1 VKADELV
8 DRFYDGDTNEEQTR
22 AAQALIAAEPRSRA
36 RLERLALLGSL
47 VREVESERKLPSD
60 FTDRVMAGVLAER
73 PLKARKAR
81 RLPAPALAVASALAL
96 AAAIGLWLRESG
108 TPAVPSAALTANTV
122 AQGSPSAAVRDAF
135 EADLLAEAPSVSIES
150 VDFGATQGAIFL
162 VSAGVTD
169 TMVVWTLDEP
179 AQHPSGSKL

>member
-1 VKADELV
+1 MKADELV
-8 DRFYDGDTNEEQTR
+8 DRFYDGDTDEEQTR

-47 VREVESERKLPSD
+47 VREVESERKIPSD
-60 FTDRVMAGVLAER
+60 LTDRVMRGVLAER
-73 PLKARKAR
+73 SPNARKSR
-81 RLPAPALAVASALAL
+81 RLPAAALAVASALAL
-96 AAAIGLWLRESG
+96 AAGIGLWLREPG
-108 TPAVPSAALTANTV
+108 TAVPSAALTGTTV
-122 AQGSPSAAVRDAF
+122 TRGSPSAAVRDAF
-135 EADLLAEAPSVSIES
+135 EAELLAEAPSVSIES

-179 AQHPSGSKL
+179 AQHPSGPKR